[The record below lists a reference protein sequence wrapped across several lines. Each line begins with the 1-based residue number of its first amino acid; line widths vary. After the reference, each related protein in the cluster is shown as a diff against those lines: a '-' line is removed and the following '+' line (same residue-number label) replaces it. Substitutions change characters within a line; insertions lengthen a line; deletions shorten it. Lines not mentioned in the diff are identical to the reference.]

1 MDSGSPAGTPSTTA
15 TSPRPC
21 DSPAVPN
28 LKCMAPL
35 DDVLMERAR
44 PRPGSSLRAHL
55 YRWARTRCKGRRRSV
70 APNVLLPHVHHDHT
84 SRVRDPVQLDQHAP
98 GRTRTGEPRVVFG
111 ERERRLQRTD
121 DVVSDLDLAHLP
133 EVDGVDDPDGP
144 STGPNEGEGRRVGVV
159 QYLAMTR
166 MQGRTRSASV
176 FELTL
181 QAQIGSEEVG
191 RLPSAGHTQRPVQ
204 IETET
209 EDPLGRVADQ
219 VHDREVA
226 GDRLG
231 RGVPHD
237 DPARRCARSLAER
250 DPTAIARCS

>member
-84 SRVRDPVQLDQHAP
+84 SRVRDPVQLDHHAP
-98 GRTRTGEPRVVFG
+98 GRTRAGEALVVLG

-121 DVVSDLDLAHLP
+121 DVVTNLDLAHLP
-133 EVDGVDDPDGP
+133 EVDCVDNPDAPPFGP
-144 STGPNEGEGRRVGVV
+144 DDGEGRRVGII
-159 QYLAMTR
+159 QYRAMIR
-166 MQGRTRSASV
+166 MHGRTRAASIV
-176 FELTL
+176 ELTL
-181 QAQIGSEEVG
+181 
-191 RLPSAGHTQRPVQ
+191 
-204 IETET
+204 
-209 EDPLGRVADQ
+209 
-219 VHDREVA
+219 
-226 GDRLG
+226 
-231 RGVPHD
+231 
-237 DPARRCARSLAER
+237 
-250 DPTAIARCS
+250 